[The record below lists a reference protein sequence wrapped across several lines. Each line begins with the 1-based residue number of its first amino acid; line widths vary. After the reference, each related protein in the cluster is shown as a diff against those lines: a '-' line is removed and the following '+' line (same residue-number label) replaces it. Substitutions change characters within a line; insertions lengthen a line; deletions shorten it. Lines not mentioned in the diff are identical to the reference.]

1 MPTPDIQL
9 IISDVDGV
17 LTDGGVTFDNSGM
30 EYKTFNIKD
39 GLGIKMWQ
47 RSGRHFAV
55 LTARQS
61 QIVETRCGE
70 LGVEIVKQGFTKKL
84 QAAIDIASQLGISTE
99 QTCFIGDDL
108 TDLST
113 IAHVGFGV
121 AVADA
126 VSEIRDA
133 ADFVT
138 VNNGGSGAVRELVEV
153 LLKQSGEWENL
164 VEIHY
169 KETAKN
175 A

>member
-1 MPTPDIQL
+1 MTTPNIQL

-47 RSGRHFAV
+47 RAGKHFAV

-70 LGVEIVKQGFTKKL
+70 LGIDIVKQGFTKKL
-84 QAAIDIASQLGISTE
+84 QAAIDIASQLGISTD

-113 IAHVGFGV
+113 ITHVGFGV
-121 AVADA
+121 AVADS
-126 VSEIRDA
+126 VSEVRDA

-138 VNNGGSGAVRELVEV
+138 ITNGGCGAVREIIEV
-153 LLKQSGEWENL
+153 LLRQSGEWDHL
-164 VEIHY
+164 VETHY
-169 KETAKN
+169 KETVKN